1 MAAAAIH
8 QRLPDARFVICGAP
22 LFADRAAMAYE
33 QQIREAAAGLPVEF
47 TGWVQDAYPVM
58 QSLDLLLVT
67 SVWSEPN
74 PRVIL
79 EAFAAGLPLIAFRAG
94 GIPEIVDQGRT
105 GFLCDNPAEMAQL
118 TIELLQNDCAR
129 LTAVAE
135 AARAKWCESF
145 TLERWQGRMIAEI
158 ERAAG

>member
-1 MAAAAIH
+1 
-8 QRLPDARFVICGAP
+8 
-22 LFADRAAMAYE
+22 
-33 QQIREAAAGLPVEF
+33 
-47 TGWVQDAYPVM
+47 M